1 MKFSAVTNEVR
12 TAIFGWAIL
21 LSCITTI
28 TAQKTCPCGDPPQ
41 GTVTCEN
48 TQEPFCIVRNGK
60 VDARCESS
68 RGKSGATLQ
77 RYVLEQAVGRSL
89 TDEEWKN
96 AELQAGLAKG
106 QALVKDAKGYDVL
119 VKMRSTSDFEKSPTL
134 DPYKIHFWQSGSSS
148 LAAAFVPSYYEFM
161 TPRGVT
167 YDYGA
172 GFSNPFYMNYWS
184 DTWIR
189 GSRYTQHNR
198 SFGAMGDAAPW
209 WWDDSL
215 FGLRCT
221 VCVYRAIDGM
231 VCQSFSGKTK
241 AEVKAETE
249 KMCRGDFL
257 CSSTQP
263 TLRCR

>member
-1 MKFSAVTNEVR
+1 MKFSAVTTEGR
-12 TAIFGWAIL
+12 TAIFGWVIF
-21 LSCITTI
+21 LSCSTTI
-28 TAQKTCPCGDPPQ
+28 TAQKTCDCGDPPQ

-48 TQEPFCIVRNGK
+48 TQEPFCIVKNGK

-68 RGKSGATLQ
+68 SGKSGATLQ
-77 RYVLEQAVGRSL
+77 RYVLERAVGRSL

-119 VKMRSTSDFEKSPTL
+119 VKMRSTSDFEKAPTF
-134 DPYKIHFWQSGSSS
+134 DPYRNHFWPSGPSSVV
-148 LAAAFVPSYYEFM
+148 AAFAANPYGFRTARMFDS
-161 TPRGVT
+161 

-172 GFSNPFYMNYWS
+172 VFPNSFNMTYLS
-184 DTWIR
+184 DPWIR
-189 GSRYTQHNR
+189 ALTYKR
-198 SFGAMGDAAPW
+198 SFGAMGNPAPW